1 MTTMWWVLSSGNNEE
16 IGLVATFYEY
26 FDKLKTTWYSEVP
39 IQYKHMSS
47 SDDKCK
53 MTLQK
58 NVSLIAM
65 SACQQYS
72 QTMWGFVYLETNHY
86 LSEFSI
92 VSFII
97 NEVVIMLLR
106 VEIRILLMTLSLQ
119 KHTGWWTI
127 G

>member
-1 MTTMWWVLSSGNNEE
+1 MTTMWWVVSSGNNEE

-86 LSEFSI
+86 LLQ
-92 VSFII
+92 SFQ
-97 NEVVIMLLR
+97 LYL
-106 VEIRILLMTLSLQ
+106 LSLMRLLLCYLGL
-119 KHTGWWTI
+119 K
-127 G
+127 